1 MIKDAL
7 NNLRNNQEQCDF
19 DGVFVKVSRQALD
32 EVLDAFEEIHKTA
45 YKEGWN
51 DREDDLIMGI
61 NRIMPGIECGN
72 GGLTGYPYDRN
83 TNEQSC

>member
-1 MIKDAL
+1 MIKNAPE
-7 NNLRNNQEQCDF
+7 NLRYNQEQCYF
-19 DGVFVKVSRQALD
+19 DGVFVKVSKQALD

-61 NRIMPGIECGN
+61 NRIMLGTE
-72 GGLTGYPYDRN
+72 
-83 TNEQSC
+83 